1 MTKVSDFSEQG
12 LVFKEKPTNKKFQ
25 DLGGQKFGRLT
36 VVGFLGDKKWC
47 CKCDCGNYKSVNASK
62 LKSGRTRSCGCFK
75 IQSTRE
81 RRSTHR
87 HTAGRVVS
95 RIYSIWNN
103 MKRRCYNPKSP
114 NYSYY
119 GGRGITVCDSWHVF
133 ENFLADMGEPPSGMT
148 LERIE
153 NNVGYCR
160 ENCRWATKSEQANNR
175 RSNRILE
182 FDGKSQTM
190 AQWAEETGIKWG
202 TLYNRL
208 RSGWP
213 IERVLTK

>member
-1 MTKVSDFSEQG
+1 M
-12 LVFKEKPTNKKFQ
+12 
-25 DLGGQKFGRLT
+25 
-36 VVGFLGDKKWC
+36 
-47 CKCDCGNYKSVNASK
+47 
-62 LKSGRTRSCGCFK
+62 KSGRTRSCGCFK

-190 AQWAEETGIKWG
+190 AQWAEETGIKWD